1 MEYFIQVVITGLL
14 VGGVYALLALGFVLI
29 NKATGILNMA
39 QGGMVALGAYV
50 CFGFAAQL
58 GLHFVLSV
66 LAALLLSFFLGIIV
80 SKIFFRPMI
89 GQPIFSALMMTM
101 ALFMILEG
109 ITISLWGANL
119 RRYPQILPS
128 KPLILGGIVIPYD
141 MLAASVV
148 AIILMV
154 VFILFFRY
162 SHYGTKIRA
171 VADDQA
177 AAQAAGIRVR
187 QIFEVSWGLGNM
199 IAALGGIALGL
210 ITVIS
215 PALSF
220 YGMKV
225 LPVVILGGLESTTG
239 AIVGGIIIGLLEG
252 LAGGY
257 LEMNLT
263 GTQEV
268 APFFFLIIF
277 LLIKP
282 HGLFGQ
288 KRIERI

>member
-1 MEYFIQVVITGLL
+1 MDYFLQVVVTGLL
-14 VGGVYALLALGFVLI
+14 IGGVYALLALGFVLI

-50 CFGFAAQL
+50 CFGFSVQL
-58 GLHFVLSV
+58 GLPFVL
-66 LAALLLSFFLGIIV
+66 ALLASLLVSFFLGILISRV
-80 SKIFFRPMI
+80 FFRPMI
-89 GQPIFSALMMTM
+89 GQPIFSALMMTL

-109 ITISLWGANL
+109 ITISIWGANL
-119 RRYPQILPS
+119 RRYPSVLPS
-128 KPLILGGIVIPYD
+128 KPLLIGEIVIPFD
-141 MLAASVV
+141 MLATFGV
-148 AIILMV
+148 AVLLMV
-154 VFILFFRY
+154 VFILFFQY

-187 QIFEVSWGLGNM
+187 QIFEVSWGLGNL
-199 IAALGGIALGL
+199 IAALGGVALGM
-210 ITVIS
+210 ITMLS
-215 PALSF
+215 PAISF

-239 AIVGGIIIGLLEG
+239 AIVGGLIIGLLEG

-257 LEMNLT
+257 LEMDLA

-268 APFFFLIIF
+268 APFIFLIVF

-282 HGLFGQ
+282 HGLFGL